1 MRLGIRFFRNLSII
15 LNFMQNVFRSFVVLT
30 ISLSLISCAS
40 YRPIFDPNQKYNEV
54 GEDKAQKDADL
65 CMKEAD
71 KYLEASKK
79 RRMAKEAGREAVAGS
94 IFGGIFGFLF
104 GGNAKSLA
112 VGLAAGAGIGA
123 ASGAGGVAAEDNLK
137 PDRIKQRYT
146 INCLG
151 KQGYEIIGW
160 E

>member
-1 MRLGIRFFRNLSII
+1 
-15 LNFMQNVFRSFVVLT
+15 MQNILKFSIVLI
-30 ISLSLISCAS
+30 ISLSLISCIS
-40 YRPIFDPNQKYNEV
+40 YRPIFDPNQKYKNV
-54 GEDKAQKDADL
+54 GDIQAQKDADI

-71 KYLEASKK
+71 QYLEASKK
-79 RRMAKEAGREAVAGS
+79 RRIVKEAGRGAVVGS

-112 VGLAAGAGIGA
+112 VGLVVGSGIGA

-146 INCLG
+146 TNCLS
-151 KQGYEIIGW
+151 KQGYDIIGW

>member
-1 MRLGIRFFRNLSII
+1 MQNAIFKSLII
-15 LNFMQNVFRSFVVLT
+15 LT
-30 ISLSLISCAS
+30 SLSLISCAS
-40 YRPIFDPNQKYNEV
+40 YRPIFDPNQKYKEV
-54 GEDKAQKDADL
+54 GDAEAQNDADL

-71 KYLEASKK
+71 QYLEASKK
-79 RRMAKEAGREAVAGS
+79 RRIVKEAGRGAVAGS

-104 GGNAKSLA
+104 GGNIKGLA
-112 VGLAAGAGIGA
+112 VGVAAGAGIGA
-123 ASGAGGVAAEDNLK
+123 ASRAGGVAAEDNLK

-146 INCLG
+146 TNCLA